1 MDHSKKTS
9 MNGAYS
15 GYGGDSPSQYRE
27 GNGFFDILDSPR
39 TEKPETAQPST
50 RTVTREVI
58 VERKDW
64 VARAIAIIAALIA
77 VVALAL
83 TLRAQ
88 IATDVSPEQQE
99 QVVAPEVKQDE
110 AQKDETARDEAK
122 KNDVPAQNE
131 NTFPAASKPKKQ
143 ADGEEL
149 TTEQPAQEDVQADA
163 LGDARNGAQTDTQID
178 AKNDAQEDAQKSTH
192 EDVQSDAQNGTQA
205 DAQSDAQIDAQEN
218 AKDVQPTE
226 PDQNNGTE
234 E

>member
-64 VARAIAIIAALIA
+64 
-77 VVALAL
+77 
-83 TLRAQ
+83 
-88 IATDVSPEQQE
+88 
-99 QVVAPEVKQDE
+99 
-110 AQKDETARDEAK
+110 DETAREEAK

-218 AKDVQPTE
+218 AKDVQPTKPE
-226 PDQNNGTE
+226 QNNGTE